1 VDAEAATQPHLV
13 PAMPIGPA
21 KSLRQYLDV
30 VPRHGSTTDAITDAL
45 REAILDGSLPPSSWL
60 REDDLARQ
68 LRVSRTPVREA
79 LRRLSDE
86 HLAVRAAHR
95 GTIVAPMSLD
105 DVLAVYAVRETLEGL
120 AARMA
125 TSRQPAGIVDALLD
139 VQGRMTEAVET
150 GDYAGARRL
159 NLDFHRVLRDGTG
172 NPYLQRFLV
181 QVEHAVR
188 RFATSTLEAPGRAV
202 AALIEHQGII
212 EAVASGDA
220 DAAAR
225 RATEHMRRAREV
237 RIQRISGL

>member
-1 VDAEAATQPHLV
+1 MEPIPDEAPAVV
-13 PAMPIGPA
+13 PVLRG
-21 KSLRQYLDV
+21 KTLRQYLEEA
-30 VPRHGSTTDAITDAL
+30 PQHGTTTDAITDAL

-68 LRVSRTPVREA
+68 LCVSRTPVREA

-86 HLAVRAAHR
+86 HLTVRSAHR

-120 AARMA
+120 AARMTA
-125 TSRQPAGIVDALLD
+125 ARQPPGVVDALLG
-139 VQGRMTEAVET
+139 VHGEMTLAVESEQ
-150 GDYAGARRL
+150 YALARRL

-188 RFATSTLEAPGRAV
+188 RFATTTLEAPGRAA
-202 AALIEHQGII
+202 AALVEHQGII
-212 EAVASGDA
+212 EAVAGGDPEL
-220 DAAAR
+220 AAQ

-237 RIQRISGL
+237 RIQRISGI